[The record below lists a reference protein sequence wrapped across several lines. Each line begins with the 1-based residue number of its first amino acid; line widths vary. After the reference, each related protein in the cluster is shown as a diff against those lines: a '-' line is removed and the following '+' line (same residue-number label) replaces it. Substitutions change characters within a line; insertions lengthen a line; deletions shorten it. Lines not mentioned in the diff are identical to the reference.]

1 MSRAATIAFLGVLLL
16 AAQPAAGEKPAIRG
30 VQPSIAD
37 TLLVCR
43 VLTSGIPD
51 EPSIESIESGAPAA
65 VLLTLQLLNGEE
77 GVISEQRI
85 ECRIVLDLW
94 EDLLRVRAGS
104 SESRHADIQAVRAYL
119 SALES
124 LPVAPRRMLEDG
136 RRYRVRVRADS
147 RPVAPQEEARIR
159 EWVAG
164 GAGPGEPG
172 QGREV
177 SFSLGSL
184 IRFFFGGTR
193 RGSAEGESEWF
204 APEDLTVEAH

>member
-1 MSRAATIAFLGVLLL
+1 MNRAAAIACFGLLL
-16 AAQPAAGEKPAIRG
+16 AVPSAAAEKPAVRG
-30 VQPSIAD
+30 VEPSFAD
-37 TLLVCR
+37 TLLICR
-43 VLTSGIPD
+43 VLTAGIPD

-65 VLLTLQLLNGEE
+65 VLLTLELRDGEA
-77 GVISEQRI
+77 GVIFERRI

-94 EDLLRVRAGS
+94 EDVLRVRIGG
-104 SESRHADIQAVRAYL
+104 SESRHLDVAAVSAYL
-119 SALES
+119 SVLEGM
-124 LPVAPRRMLEDG
+124 PVAPRRLLVEG
-136 RRYRVRVRADS
+136 RRYRVQVRADS

-193 RGSAEGESEWF
+193 SGTAEGESEWF
-204 APEDLTVEAH
+204 VPEDLTVETH